1 MSDRGS
7 PTANHMDHVHVT
19 RRHVDRRASVF
30 RLGLTGGIGS
40 GKSTVS
46 ARLATHGAIV
56 IDYDLLARE
65 AVEPGTPALAAIAER
80 FGADVI
86 AADGTLD
93 RTGPRQRWCSATMPH
108 GTTWRPSRTPP
119 SSTSPSQ
126 REATVPDD
134 AVVVHDHP
142 LLVEMGMAAF
152 CDLVVV
158 VDVPEDVQVERLV
171 TLRGMTEADARARMA
186 AQASREERLAA
197 ADIVLDNTGSIED
210 LEARVDEIWAEQ
222 VNPRLDKRTR
232 PARGRA
238 GRVRIRWL
246 VTQPGRDRRCG
257 AAS

>member
-1 MSDRGS
+1 
-7 PTANHMDHVHVT
+7 
-19 RRHVDRRASVF
+19 VF

-46 ARLATHGAIV
+46 ARLAAHGAIV

-80 FGADVI
+80 FGDDVI

-93 RTGPRQRWCSATMPH
+93 RTALGAVVFGDDAARHDLEAITHPAIFDLAIAL
-108 GTTWRPSRTPP
+108 
-119 SSTSPSQ
+119 
-126 REATVPDD
+126 EATAADD

-142 LLVEMGMAAF
+142 LLVEVGMDAF

-171 TLRGMTEADARARMA
+171 TLRGMTEADARARLA
-186 AQASREERLAA
+186 AQGSREERVAV

-210 LEARVDEIWAEQ
+210 LEARVDEIW
-222 VNPRLDKRTR
+222 TR
-232 PARGRA
+232 ISA
-238 GRVRIRWL
+238 
-246 VTQPGRDRRCG
+246 
-257 AAS
+257 